1 MSRASLLDLVL
12 EDGGLRAVFQ
22 PIMKLGPDGFE
33 LHAVE
38 SLVRGPRG
46 TNLESAGVLFEYV
59 RRKHAELPVDRAC
72 VRTALKTARAI
83 DDPIPIHV
91 NLHALSFEQDPSL
104 PEFLATEAES
114 NGIGISRLTVELV
127 EHGYSWEAPT
137 FSGSLDRLRQLG
149 MGLAIDDIG
158 CGVANFRMILEC
170 PATYFKI
177 DYHIVRGVHRDPAR
191 RAILSAL
198 ARLADDLGARV
209 VVEGV
214 EDAADLQTVTDLG
227 IVLVQGFLLA
237 RPMPVEQILGSGIL
251 QGIDRTAVGL
261 PALV

>member
-33 LHAVE
+33 LHGVE
-38 SLVRGPRG
+38 SLTRGPRD

-72 VRTALKTARAI
+72 VRTALEAARSF

-91 NLHALSFEQDPSL
+91 NLHALSFEKDPKL
-104 PEFLATEAES
+104 PEFLAAEAEA
-114 NGIGISRLTVELV
+114 NGIAVSRLTIELV

-137 FSGSLDRLRQLG
+137 FFSRVDRLRDLG
-149 MGLAIDDIG
+149 MSLAIDDVG

-170 PATYFKI
+170 PADYYKI

-191 RAILSAL
+191 RAVLSAL
-198 ARLADDLGARV
+198 ARLASDLGAQV

-214 EDAADLQTVTDLG
+214 EDVADLRTVVDLG
-227 IVLVQGFLLA
+227 IVLIQGYLLA
-237 RPMPVEQILGSGIL
+237 RPMPIEQILDSGIL

-261 PALV
+261 PAPV